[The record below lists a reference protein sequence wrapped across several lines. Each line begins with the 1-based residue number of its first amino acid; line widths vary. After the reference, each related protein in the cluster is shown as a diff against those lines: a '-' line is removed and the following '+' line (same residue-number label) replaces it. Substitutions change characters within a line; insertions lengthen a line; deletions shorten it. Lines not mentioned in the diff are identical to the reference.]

1 MKASVSNIEYKGLY
15 QNWKL
20 TIPGIRDEDRD
31 GWKVDKALNEAVSS
45 EDNEGLIAGSVT
57 VDRVEVGEDVP
68 V

>member
-1 MKASVSNIEYKGLY
+1 M
-15 QNWKL
+15 